1 MGFLTFEVILICET
15 VCLSLSYIV
24 LHVLLCCNTFFL
36 ILIPFVPIFLQQE
49 HIYENPLELEARRQ
63 RLQIQVLP
71 YTKST
76 ER

>member
-1 MGFLTFEVILICET
+1 M
-15 VCLSLSYIV
+15 
-24 LHVLLCCNTFFL
+24 
-36 ILIPFVPIFLQQE
+36 PIFLQQE
-49 HIYENPLELEARRQ
+49 HIYENPLELQARRQ